1 LWKIELE
8 DNEMKV
14 KHSRTYHLPWSPGV
28 SSDDRVLRSTDQFEG
43 HRVIVTEKRDGECTS
58 LYRDGTVH
66 ARSIDGT
73 NHPWQDAVKAMWRER
88 CIDLPEGWRVVGENL
103 YAEHS
108 IRYDN
113 LTDWIEV
120 FAIFDETNTALSW
133 DETLEWSS
141 LLGLW
146 TVPVLW
152 KGLWDED
159 QIRHLPYN
167 LDSEKQ
173 EGFVVRVDGPI
184 AFEDWDWVVAKW
196 VRKGHVQTDQHWTKT
211 WRPNSKG

>member
-1 LWKIELE
+1 
-8 DNEMKV
+8 MKT
-14 KHSRTYHLPWSPGV
+14 KHSRTFHLPWSEGIG
-28 SSDDRVLRSTDQFEG
+28 SDDRVHKSVEQFEG
-43 HRVIVTEKRDGECTS
+43 HQVVVTEKRDGECTS
-58 LYRDGTVH
+58 MYRDGTVH

-73 NHPWQDAVKAMWRER
+73 NHPWQDAIKAMWRER
-88 CIDLPEGWRVVGENL
+88 CHDLPEGWRVVGENL

-133 DETLEWSS
+133 DETVEWCE
-141 LLGLW
+141 LLGLH

-152 KGLWDED
+152 RGAWDEG
-159 QIRHLPYN
+159 QVRRIQYRLNP
-167 LDSEKQ
+167 ETQ
-173 EGFVVRVDGPI
+173 EGYVVRDQGRIHSVN
-184 AFEDWDWVVAKW
+184 WCHWVGKY

-211 WRPNSKG
+211 WKPNAKG